1 MGFKKTWGFAALAA
15 AALLAGPALAQES
28 WDEKAQ
34 DVKEEAGEV
43 IDSTVDETK
52 SDWEETRAEVDEGVD
67 RNDFM
72 SNLGFAVGGGLNNY
86 TGDLGDITAAGGSFG
101 VVVNS
106 QPLNLVGFEV
116 GYEGSRNPFEDING
130 GALMRHNV
138 GGLAKVGPTLGAND
152 NLRPFVGAGLGLSVL
167 NPNNEAEPL
176 IDGDFVAEVP
186 VALGLE
192 YKFGALTAGGR
203 ATYRFLAGED
213 AGINADGNIINLGIN
228 VGGSF

>member
-1 MGFKKTWGFAALAA
+1 MGFKKTWCFASLAA

-34 DVKEEAGEV
+34 DAKEQAGEV

-52 SDWEETRAEVDEGVD
+52 SDWQEDKVAVDEGVD
-67 RNDFM
+67 RNDLLG
-72 SNLGFAVGGGLNNY
+72 NLGFAVGGGLNNY

-101 VVVNS
+101 VTVSS
-106 QPLNLVGFEV
+106 QPLNLVGVEV

-130 GALMRHNV
+130 ALWRHNL
-138 GGLAKVGPTLGAND
+138 GALAKVGPTLGAND

-167 NPNNEAEPL
+167 NPNNEAETF

-186 VALGLE
+186 VALGLD
-192 YKFGALTAGGR
+192 YKFGGLTAGGR
-203 ATYRFLAGED
+203 ATYRILAGED